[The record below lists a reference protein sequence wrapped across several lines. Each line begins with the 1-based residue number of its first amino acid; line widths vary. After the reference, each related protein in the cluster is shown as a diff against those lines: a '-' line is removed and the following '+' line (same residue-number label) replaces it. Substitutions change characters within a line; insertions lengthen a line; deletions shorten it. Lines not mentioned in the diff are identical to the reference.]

1 MSGRYDLVVDRDEVL
16 GQLAV
21 VHELYCAEQWR
32 QIAETMTL
40 AHGPDFEADLP
51 EDFTRKTVP
60 GPDGP
65 LTLFRF
71 TGEDGEVVYS
81 RLASGH
87 VVEMRPERTRV
98 FDRGGEET
106 HDLTFPAGPPEW
118 N

>member
-1 MSGRYDLVVDRDEVL
+1 VTLKR
-16 GQLAV
+16 QLAV

-32 QIAETMTL
+32 RIVETRTL
-40 AHGPDFEADLP
+40 TYGPDFEADLP
-51 EDFTRKTVP
+51 ADLTRKTVP

-71 TGEDGEVVYS
+71 TSDEDGEVVYS

-87 VVEMRPERTRV
+87 VVEMRGERTRV
-98 FDRGGEET
+98 FDSGGEET